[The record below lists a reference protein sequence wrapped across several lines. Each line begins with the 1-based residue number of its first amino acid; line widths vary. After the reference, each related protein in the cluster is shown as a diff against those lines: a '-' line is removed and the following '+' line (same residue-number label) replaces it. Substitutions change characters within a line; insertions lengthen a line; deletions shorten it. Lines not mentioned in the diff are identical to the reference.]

1 MNSLYKLCI
10 IIVFAILLIGCESKE
25 VTLQTRVVYIYDL
38 NDDYYQGDSIRQY
51 SDHFTVYIHDIEGG
65 DSIVVYSKISRIHY
79 RTVEKSVGWLQ

>member
-10 IIVFAILLIGCESKE
+10 IVFSLFIIGCSIDDEITTKTQ
-25 VTLQTRVVYIYDL
+25 VMHIYDL
-38 NDDYYQGDSIRQY
+38 NDKYYQGDSIRQY